1 MPEVVDIEEE
11 SKKYEDEWV
20 LFEVTEADERSVP
33 VRGRL
38 LCHCKGRR
46 EGREVVH
53 REEMKVPDMDTY
65 AFFTG
70 ELVPPNLIVAL

>member
-1 MPEVVDIEEE
+1 MPEIVDIEEE

-20 LFEVTEADERSVP
+20 LFEVTEMDERSIP
-33 VRGRL
+33 VKGRL

-46 EGREVVH
+46 KGREAVH
-53 REEMKVPDMDTY
+53 REEMKVSDKHTY

-70 ELVPPNLIVAL
+70 EPVPPNLIVAL